1 MQMLHSYY
9 SCSFGRDILMVINFQ
24 DAWKNFDGFST
35 DMNTKF
41 VLRWVSAV
49 FRVSERGNLMAFSK
63 GNNRFTLGL
72 RRFLDG
78 LLLFGSRCVE
88 IRWFESLNWNFGKLI
103 YSFRNFGRVL
113 FNNYKRGLRLV
124 AALLVTF
131 DANFVNEFND
141 KV

>member
-63 GNNRFTLGL
+63 DGQKNAREYLENE
-72 RRFLDG
+72 FL
-78 LLLFGSRCVE
+78 FNKTCVE